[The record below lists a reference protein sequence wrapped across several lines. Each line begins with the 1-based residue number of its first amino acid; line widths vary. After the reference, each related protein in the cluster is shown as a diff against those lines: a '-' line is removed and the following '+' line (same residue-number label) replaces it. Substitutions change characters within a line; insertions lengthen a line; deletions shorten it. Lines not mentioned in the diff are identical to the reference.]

1 MGKRRIKKRSRTKK
15 REVKVDRE
23 TMKALEQQKE
33 LFREKFGREPGPGDP
48 IFFDPDADTP
58 IPLDEDLI
66 RTDITKAMASAGI
79 DPALIYAFHRTGLII
94 SEENVHLMS
103 PEDLAEW
110 QAALDEYKDRLK
122 GKPS

>member
-1 MGKRRIKKRSRTKK
+1 MGKRRIKKRSRTTK
-15 REVKVDRE
+15 REVKADRE

-48 IFFDPDADTP
+48 IFFDPDSDTP
-58 IPLDEDLI
+58 IPVDEDLI
-66 RTDITKAMASAGI
+66 KTDIVKAMASAGI
-79 DPALIYAFHRTGLII
+79 DPALIYAFHRTGFII

-110 QAALDEYKDRLK
+110 QAALDEYKDRIK

>member
-1 MGKRRIKKRSRTKK
+1 MGKRHIKKRARTEK
-15 REVKVDRE
+15 REVEVERK
-23 TMKALEQQKE
+23 TMKALEDQKE
-33 LFREKFGREPGPGDP
+33 LFQKKFGREPGPGDP

-58 IPLDEDLI
+58 IPLDEDVI
-66 RTDITKAMASAGI
+66 RTGITKAMASAGI

-110 QAALDEYKDRLK
+110 QAALDEYKARLK